1 MDKSELIKFNDID
14 LVSIKANKNNS
25 KDVGYIVEINTKV
38 STKYSDI
45 NQKYLIKLG
54 SYGLF
59 NRLNRLNNIE
69 TISD

>member
-1 MDKSELIKFNDID
+1 MLDSNTLEKGYLVDID
-14 LVSIKANKNNS
+14 
-25 KDVGYIVEINTKV
+25 TKV

-59 NRLNRLNNIE
+59 NRLNILNNIE
-69 TISD
+69 KPLN

>member
-1 MDKSELIKFNDID
+1 MIKFNDID
-14 LVSIKANKNNS
+14 LVSIKATKNDS
-25 KDVGYIVEINTKV
+25 KNVDYIVEIITKV

-59 NRLNRLNNIE
+59 NRLNIIKNL
-69 TISD
+69 DKGFD